1 LLLINYCRL
10 LTALDDMRGA
20 GLIDESAIGKRIK
33 SVRRTRG
40 LTLQDVADQ
49 TGLTKGYLSKIETSG
64 KAAPVPTLARIASV
78 LGVPLAELFGGVEK
92 AERISLVRADE
103 RQQLA
108 KGAREFGYIYDLLCV
123 GIDNKYMEPY
133 ILTIPANT
141 TCPPTQHE
149 GEEFIFVL
157 DGVMKFHLGEG
168 EYELEE
174 GDSLYF
180 DASIAHFGQA
190 AGDMDVKCVM
200 VVHSER
206 GSVSG

>member
-1 LLLINYCRL
+1 
-10 LTALDDMRGA
+10 
-20 GLIDESAIGKRIK
+20 LIDESIIGKRIK
-33 SVRRTRG
+33 SARRLKG
-40 LTLQDVADQ
+40 LTLQDVADE

-64 KAAPVPTLARIASV
+64 KAAPVPTLARIAKV

-92 AERISLVRADE
+92 AERVSVVRADE
-103 RQQLA
+103 RPQLA

-141 TCPPTQHE
+141 TCPPTEHD

-157 DGVMKFHLGEG
+157 DGVMRFHLGEV
-168 EYELEE
+168 EHQLEK

-180 DASIAHFGQA
+180 DASIPHFGQA
-190 AGDMDVKCVM
+190 AGDLDVKCVM
-200 VVHSER
+200 VVHSEPGQSLAER
-206 GSVSG
+206 VIRPS